1 MALSLLCVL
10 TLACAAHGLSGQSVG
25 KPSLTQE
32 CPIFLS
38 TAKRCDPV
46 APKSFLPADAA
57 AAWERKEPHSPD
69 LSVLVDVLDAMHD
82 MQTAYFAPWL
92 GTWPDAID
100 WTAAVMGT
108 HISGAT
114 RSLSEAL
121 IHIDPDRTSSVD
133 WKLKSNLVERY
144 FTQVTAYYFGQ
155 DAFAIRNEA
164 YDDILWVVLG
174 WLETIQLINVHTNL
188 HFSYGLQHEDG
199 RPQVD
204 AVRGIADFFSNQTY
218 HGNTWIPAFSHR
230 ARIFWDLASTGWD
243 TELCGGGMIWN
254 PRLLP
259 YKNAIT
265 NELFIAASI
274 SMYLYF
280 PGDENVSPYVQDSTD
295 NSNPRTHS
303 GPGDAEYLK
312 AAVEG
317 YKWLVSSNMTNQ
329 HGLYIDGFHISG
341 YTDAR
346 NNNTKCDLRDD
357 VVLSYNQGV
366 LLTGLRGL
374 WDATGASSYLSD
386 GHRLIQNVIK
396 ASGYDLVSDAAIDDI
411 STLKPGR
418 LPRWHGLGRA
428 GVMEDPCDASGT
440 CSQDGQTFKGI
451 FFHHLTAFCASL
463 AAPAPEPGTGT
474 APNFDAHAF
483 AAAAASHAHA
493 CSAYGGWLKH
503 NARAAL
509 ATRDDGGRFGQWWTA
524 GLLQQ
529 RGWAGPWPTTAE
541 DGVPRAPDAVDY
553 HNYGVPDEEPW
564 RRPVPR
570 SPQREGTLGAQQQ
583 QPMAARARADELRR
597 KKRWVAGDG
606 VDADARDPNTRG
618 RGRTVETQGGG
629 LALLRAHWK
638 IAHAP

>member
-1 MALSLLCVL
+1 MVLSLVCVL
-10 TLACAAHGLSGQSVG
+10 AVASAARGLSD
-25 KPSLTQE
+25 LQE
-32 CPIFLS
+32 CPIFFS
-38 TAKRCDPV
+38 AAKRCDPI
-46 APKSFLPADAA
+46 APKSFLPADVAA
-57 AAWERKEPHSPD
+57 VQGSKGSHSPD
-69 LSVLVDVLDAMHD
+69 LGVLVDVLDAMHV

-108 HISGAT
+108 HVSGAT

-121 IHIDPDRTSSVD
+121 IHINPDRKSTVD
-133 WKLKSNLVERY
+133 WKLKSNLIERY

-174 WLETIQLINVHTNL
+174 WLETIQLVNVHTDL
-188 HFSYGLQHEDG
+188 HFGVNVEQDVAE
-199 RPQVD
+199 PQANTVQ
-204 AVRGIADFFSNQTY
+204 GIADFFSNQTY

-230 ARIFWDLASTGWD
+230 ARIFWDLAEHGWD
-243 TELCGGGMIWN
+243 TKLCGGGMIWN

-280 PGDENVSPYVQDSTD
+280 PGDENASPFYQDSSTD
-295 NSNPRTHS
+295 RPNLDAQGGPRH
-303 GPGDAEYLK
+303 AKYLK

-317 YKWLVSSNMTNQ
+317 YRWLANSNMTDRQ
-329 HGLYIDGFHISG
+329 GLYTDGFHISG
-341 YTDAR
+341 YADAG
-346 NNNTKCDLRDD
+346 NNNTKCDQRDN

-374 WDATGASSYLSD
+374 WEATGALSYLSD

-396 ASGYDLVSDAAIDDI
+396 ASGYDLISGTAIDDI
-411 STLKPGR
+411 STLRPGQ

-451 FFHHLTAFCASL
+451 FFHHLTAFCAPL
-463 AAPAPEPGTGT
+463 AAPAPESGTKV
-474 APNFDAHAF
+474 DARAF
-483 AAAAASHAHA
+483 AAASDSHSQA
-493 CSAYGGWLKH
+493 CSSYSAWLQH

-509 ATRDDGGRFGQWWTA
+509 GTRDRDGKFGQWWTA
-524 GLLQQ
+524 GLLSAS
-529 RGWAGPWPTTAE
+529 WAGPWPTMAD
-541 DGVPRAPDAVDY
+541 DGVPHETSGTDY
-553 HNYGVPDEEPW
+553 RNYGVPNRPPW
-564 RRPVPR
+564 RAAP
-570 SPQREGTLGAQQQ
+570 SEKGNTKAQH
-583 QPMAARARADELRR
+583 PIEAPAARAHSRARAPMGELKR
-597 KKRWVAGDG
+597 KRQVG
-606 VDADARDPNTRG
+606 VDGANARDPNARG

-629 LALLRAHWK
+629 LALLRAYWK